1 MGFGSVI
8 KRGDRKSTY
17 RAKYD
22 YKGQTVSKTF
32 HDRLSAQAW
41 LNSEKSRV
49 EADKAGVTKWSSP
62 TDRKRQEQA
71 LERRRRLLCDYVTEE
86 FAPTWL
92 DYSADGTELAEGSKR
107 KHREYLRHLT
117 HAFFWKYP
125 IAEITTENINRWLA
139 DIDNFNGP
147 TPRKK
152 TFQLLKSVYT
162 KAVNE
167 GVVNRSPVTMKS
179 PPVPK
184 SKQAEI
190 PPATG
195 EELKII
201 YNAMPECTRVSVW
214 LGAIL
219 DLRIGEVVSLQV
231 RDFNPKTQTLRIQ
244 HSAATHSGLK
254 DTKNTTSNT
263 TQPVPPV
270 LAELLTQ
277 VCEGK
282 NPTDRIVH
290 SLRGVSIT
298 TNRLRDHFDAAKLKA
313 ERPDLVFHT
322 LRATSITAAVQ
333 VGASLRETM
342 RWGRHADAAT
352 SIERYQRASGT
363 ERMREIADGI
373 ESALMGHEPTA
384 EELKQDIAET
394 KRHLAELEAKLDA
407 LNHQNR

>member
-1 MGFGSVI
+1 MGFGSAI

-49 EADKAGVTKWSSP
+49 EADKAGVTKWTSP

-71 LERRRRLLCDYVTEE
+71 LERRRRLLCDYVMED
-86 FAPTWL
+86 FAPNWL
-92 DYSADGTELAEGSKR
+92 SYSADGTELAEGSKR

-125 IAEITTENINRWLA
+125 IAEISTEDVNRWLN

-201 YNAMPECTRVSVW
+201 YNAMPECTRVAVW

-244 HSAATHSGLK
+244 HS
-254 DTKNTTSNT
+254 
-263 TQPVPPV
+263 
-270 LAELLTQ
+270 
-277 VCEGK
+277 
-282 NPTDRIVH
+282 
-290 SLRGVSIT
+290 
-298 TNRLRDHFDAAKLKA
+298 AAKLKA

-352 SIERYQRASGT
+352 SIERYQRESGT
-363 ERMREIADGI
+363 ERMREIADSI
-373 ESALMGHEPTA
+373 ESALMGHKPTK
-384 EELKQDIAET
+384 EELETAIAET
-394 KRHLAELEAKLDA
+394 KKRLTELETQLTA
-407 LNHQNR
+407 LLHQNK